1 METAKG
7 SLNHQK
13 RLEPLYVQSEM
24 RMVDAD
30 LTFGYPKEHPLQQL
44 AC

>member
-1 METAKG
+1 MKAAKEKPELPG
-7 SLNHQK
+7 NS
-13 RLEPLYVQSEM
+13 EPLYVSSEM

-30 LTFGYPKEHPLQQL
+30 LTLGYPKEHPLQQL